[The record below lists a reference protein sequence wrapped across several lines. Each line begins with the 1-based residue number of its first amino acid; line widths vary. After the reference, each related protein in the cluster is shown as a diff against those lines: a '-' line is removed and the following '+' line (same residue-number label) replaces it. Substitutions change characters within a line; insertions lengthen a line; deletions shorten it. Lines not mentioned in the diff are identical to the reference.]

1 MQETG
6 APLTEEQKSRYSA
19 LQISCEGTY
28 QEAVRPP
35 FEAALNVVLQYR
47 KVRFWAW
54 GILLGLGIAAATV
67 LRLASSQIEKW
78 KTCVQQALLGTAMT
92 LIFLAVLVRAVNFSE
107 WMPTENISYDLFCA
121 WWAGFPVTLAVV
133 GVVSLLL
140 FAASGLWSVKQS
152 ALISPQCA
160 EQQSQPEEKTM
171 EVADKTST
179 PAQAIVPRPDVPPAR
194 RINLSR
200 AKHQGK

>member
-1 MQETG
+1 
-6 APLTEEQKSRYSA
+6 
-19 LQISCEGTY
+19 
-28 QEAVRPP
+28 
-35 FEAALNVVLQYR
+35 
-47 KVRFWAW
+47 
-54 GILLGLGIAAATV
+54 
-67 LRLASSQIEKW
+67 
-78 KTCVQQALLGTAMT
+78 MT